1 LILINDKCLIY
12 KKPYFIFETL
22 REIRRIK
29 SIRIEPDSD
38 IPIYEQLSNQIVEG
52 IARGWIQPGD
62 SLPSVRAFASDLG
75 VNMHTVNKSYHQ
87 LEKKG
92 IITIVPKS
100 GATISSPQ
108 DFNEFSFDRLKVEY
122 KPHIAESLVVGMS
135 HEQIQELVSSII
147 KDFKENKN

>member
-1 LILINDKCLIY
+1 MI
-12 KKPYFIFETL
+12 
-22 REIRRIK
+22 
-29 SIRIEPDSD
+29 IRIEPDSD

-52 IARGWIQPGD
+52 IARGWIHPGD

-100 GATISSPQ
+100 GAIISSSQ
-108 DFNEFSFDRLKVEY
+108 DFNESTLARLKEEY
-122 KPHIAESLVVGMS
+122 MPLVAESLVAGMS
-135 HEQIQELVSSII
+135 HEQIQDLVSSII
-147 KDFKENKN
+147 KDFKKI